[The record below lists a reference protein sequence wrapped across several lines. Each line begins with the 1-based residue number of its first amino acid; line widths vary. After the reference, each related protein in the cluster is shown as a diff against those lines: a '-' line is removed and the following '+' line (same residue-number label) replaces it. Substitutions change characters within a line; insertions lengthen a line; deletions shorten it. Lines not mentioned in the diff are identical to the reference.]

1 MLKYR
6 IEELKLVV
14 LNANKSID
22 KLNTKNQKETQE
34 KQVFENLLVENAKID
49 VSEME
54 KKYIKVTKELI

>member
-1 MLKYR
+1 
-6 IEELKLVV
+6 LKLVV

-22 KLNTKNQKETQE
+22 KLKTKNLRENQE

-54 KKYIKVTKELI
+54 KKYIKVTK